1 LESRA
6 YHDVMRLLRPIRALA
21 LACHP
26 IPSAAVTAITAGLA
40 GLADLPVGR
49 GALVTGT
56 VLASQLSVGWSN
68 DYLDAARDRAAGR
81 PDKPVATGALSPG
94 VVRVAALAALAVTV
108 ALSGAL
114 GWPAGA
120 VAVVAVGSAWAY
132 NLGLKASAL
141 SWLPYAVS
149 FAALPAVATLAAS
162 PPRWPGV
169 WAVAAAALLG
179 VAAHLANVLP
189 DLKDDLATG
198 IRGLPH
204 RIGATATALTA
215 AALLLAG
222 SAVILIGP
230 AGSPGRWR
238 WASFGAAA
246 LVALVSARLATR
258 DPSSRR
264 FFLAIIVIA
273 ALDVVAFAFAGVRL

>member
-1 LESRA
+1 MP
-6 YHDVMRLLRPIRALA
+6 VLRTVRALA
-21 LACHP
+21 LSCHP
-26 IPSAAVTAITAGLA
+26 LPSLAVTAISAGLA
-40 GLADLPVGR
+40 ALADLPVGR

-68 DYLDAARDRAAGR
+68 DYLDAGRDRAAGR

-94 VVRVAALAALAVTV
+94 VARLAALVALLVTLALAAR
-108 ALSGAL
+108 L

-120 VAVVAVGSAWAY
+120 VAVVAVGSAWVY
-132 NLGLKASAL
+132 NVGAKATAL
-141 SWLPYAVS
+141 SWLPYVVS
-149 FAALPAVATLAAS
+149 FGALPAVATLSAS
-162 PPRWPGV
+162 PSRWPAA

-179 VAAHLANVLP
+179 AAAHLANVLP
-189 DLKDDLATG
+189 DLGDDLATG
-198 IRGLPH
+198 IRGFPH

-230 AGSPGRWR
+230 PGSPGPWR
-238 WASFGAAA
+238 WAGFAAA
-246 LVALVSARLATR
+246 TLVALGSARLATR

-264 FFLAIIVIA
+264 FFLAIIAIA
-273 ALDVVAFAFAGVRL
+273 ALDVAAFAFAGVRL